1 MYIFCRSMQ
10 FQPSSALTHGKDLE
24 EIANIA
30 QAQGKSVMS
39 LIVDGGP
46 DWSLKSLT
54 TFLAMGRLWRKQ
66 SLDALL
72 VMTYAPG
79 QSKFNPIERQWAP
92 RSRDLSG
99 LVLPAC
105 LPGEDKP
112 PPQQSGLSEE
122 QRMQKQKAV
131 HKAAISRLCS
141 IWNGRTYDGH
151 PVAALAV
158 EHPNDDGLDSGLD
171 KEHQKIDEVAEAGV
185 KRIRDDESLRPVLE
199 EVRFLTRHANRSHH
213 VLSFLKCCEK
223 TCQHCCERPVQ
234 AVAAVCELRMFHG
247 RTPSPGKLNSALKH
261 YRSYLE
267 CLMQPERNPAA
278 DEGLPSA
285 GAKEIER
292 CPDGCRYVFRSK
304 ADRAKHELLMH
315 PNQRLARMQQARQEK
330 KAKAADDQGVDTFIC
345 HSVVNG
351 KECGLVFSSRHY
363 LQKHQ
368 KQAGHKVSR
377 GRRRV

>member
-1 MYIFCRSMQ
+1 
-10 FQPSSALTHGKDLE
+10 
-24 EIANIA
+24 
-30 QAQGKSVMS
+30 
-39 LIVDGGP
+39 
-46 DWSLKSLT
+46 
-54 TFLAMGRLWRKQ
+54 MGRLWRKQ

-171 KEHQKIDEVAEAGV
+171 KEHQKIDEVAEAGGQKCC
-185 KRIRDDESLRPVLE
+185 KRLEAPIWTSVDDEAHHGLALSLGDVGDLLQVFAMRQSRRP
-199 EVRFLTRHANRSHH
+199 ACQ
-213 VLSFLKCCEK
+213 SF
-223 TCQHCCERPVQ
+223 P
-234 AVAAVCELRMFHG
+234 
-247 RTPSPGKLNSALKH
+247 PSFRLN
-261 YRSYLE
+261 
-267 CLMQPERNPAA
+267 
-278 DEGLPSA
+278 
-285 GAKEIER
+285 
-292 CPDGCRYVFRSK
+292 
-304 ADRAKHELLMH
+304 
-315 PNQRLARMQQARQEK
+315 
-330 KAKAADDQGVDTFIC
+330 
-345 HSVVNG
+345 
-351 KECGLVFSSRHY
+351 
-363 LQKHQ
+363 
-368 KQAGHKVSR
+368 
-377 GRRRV
+377 